1 MSNGNSAD
9 CTELSMKY
17 IINEYI
23 TGIFKEKLPGFQ
35 ALVVFTVLWV
45 YFLFYF

>member
-23 TGIFKEKLPGFQ
+23 TGIFKLPGFQ